1 MAAYVR
7 MEYLRDIAAWLGS
20 RHTQVLSDAKQYRS
34 RAEQAKMTSGD
45 TGHTVRVAGRPL
57 KRALRSLEEG
67 LSGFSFYPRVR
78 LSACYY
84 EPVFSRVLFD
94 MRIRNIMIFII
105 TISGKIIK
113 PL

>member
-1 MAAYVR
+1 MVAYVR
-7 MEYLRDIAAWLGS
+7 MEYLRDIAAWPGCRYSQILP
-20 RHTQVLSDAKQYRS
+20 DAKQYRS

-67 LSGFSFYPRVR
+67 LSGFSFYPGVR

-84 EPVFSRVLFD
+84 EPVSSRALLIYVYG
-94 MRIRNIMIFII
+94 
-105 TISGKIIK
+105 IS
-113 PL
+113 